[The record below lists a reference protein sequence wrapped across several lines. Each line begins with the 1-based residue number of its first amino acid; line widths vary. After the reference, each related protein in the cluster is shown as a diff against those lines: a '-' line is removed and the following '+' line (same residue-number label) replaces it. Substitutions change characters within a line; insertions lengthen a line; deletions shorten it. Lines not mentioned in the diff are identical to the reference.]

1 MARIDPSKLNLEEKV
16 VQINR
21 VAKVVQGGR
30 RFSFSAVVVVGDGNG
45 IVGAGLGKAGEVPE
59 AIRKGVE
66 DAKKHLI
73 KVPLVGST
81 IPHEVHRHF
90 GASRVMLKPAS
101 AGTGVIAGGSV
112 RSVVEAAGIR
122 DLLSKAQG
130 STNPINVVRAT
141 IECLAALRSAD
152 VIAALRGRT
161 AEELLGKRGAEAAR
175 EPHEIPERRE
185 PMTDGRWTWPLGE
198 PSCRHDRPDADGD
211 LDALHDRPQGRR
223 ARHDPGARP
232 ASAQPDRRGRRHSG
246 HARHAAPRRVPH
258 RRRGAGRR
266 KGRGDEVKLHD
277 LHPTPGSRT
286 PSRRV
291 GRGHGSGRG
300 KTAGRGTKG
309 QKSRAGGSLPAW
321 FEGGQTP
328 LHIRTPSS
336 TASATAAASRTRR
349 STSGA

>member
-1 MARIDPSKLNLEEKV
+1 MTRIDPSKLNLEEKV

-66 DAKKHLI
+66 DAKKRLI

-101 AGTGVIAGGSV
+101 PGTGVIAGGSV
-112 RSVVEAAGIR
+112 RAVVEAAGIR

-175 EPHEIPERRE
+175 EPHVIPERRE
-185 PMTDGRWTWPLGE
+185 QMPTGG
-198 PSCRHDRPDADGD
+198 G
-211 LDALHDRPQGRR
+211 
-223 ARHDPGARP
+223 
-232 ASAQPDRRGRRHSG
+232 RGR
-246 HARHAAPRRVPH
+246 
-258 RRRGAGRR
+258 
-266 KGRGDEVKLHD
+266 
-277 LHPTPGSRT
+277 
-286 PSRRV
+286 
-291 GRGHGSGRG
+291 
-300 KTAGRGTKG
+300 
-309 QKSRAGGSLPAW
+309 
-321 FEGGQTP
+321 
-328 LHIRTPSS
+328 
-336 TASATAAASRTRR
+336 
-349 STSGA
+349 